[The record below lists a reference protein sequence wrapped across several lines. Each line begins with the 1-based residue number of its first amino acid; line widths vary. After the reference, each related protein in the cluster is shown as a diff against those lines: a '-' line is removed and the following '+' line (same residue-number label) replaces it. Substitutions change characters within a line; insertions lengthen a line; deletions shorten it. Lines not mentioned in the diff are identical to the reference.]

1 MAPKQA
7 TFYYSA
13 LDFGVADYKPAQNA
27 DRSADDDN
35 VVHAR
40 WMVPLYR
47 ERDRLTSV
55 AGYISWNSIAT
66 TTANGNLSVTENIAV
81 RTGNKTMMLIN
92 GYTNSNGY
100 YQLGEKHRALITQGS
115 LSPEADKPFEVSNK
129 KYITIQKMEDRGNWR
144 QVKLSPTLPN

>member
-1 MAPKQA
+1 MAPKHA

-27 DRSADDDN
+27 ERTEDDAK
-35 VVHAR
+35 VKHAR
-40 WMVPLYR
+40 WMVPLYGK
-47 ERDRLTSV
+47 RDRLTSV
-55 AGYISWNSIAT
+55 VGYISWNSIAT
-66 TTANGNLSVTENIAV
+66 TTANGKLSVTENIAL

-100 YQLGEKHRALITQGS
+100 YQLGEKHRALPTQGS

-129 KYITIQKMEDRGNWR
+129 KYVTIEKMEDRQNWR
-144 QVKLSPTLPN
+144 KVVLHPTVH

>member
-1 MAPKQA
+1 MAPKHA

-27 DRSADDDN
+27 DRSADDDS

-47 ERDRLTSV
+47 ERDRLTPV

-66 TTANGNLSVTENIAV
+66 KTADDKLSVTEQIAL
-81 RTGNKTMMLIN
+81 RTGNKTMTLIN
-92 GYTNSNGY
+92 GYTNINGY